1 MELKKKILV
10 IINPISGAAHRD
22 YMPEIVNR
30 NLDSER
36 VDVYVRFTQGP
47 GHATEMAKKA
57 IEHQFDGVIAIGG
70 DGTINETAS
79 ALINSPTALGI
90 VPCGSGNGLARH
102 LGIPLIPER
111 ALKIINDWHTD
122 SLDYC
127 TVNDIPFFCTC
138 GVGFDAT
145 VSEKFAAAKRRGPI
159 SYAKNA
165 IIEYLNYRSQ
175 EYVIKTHDSDIAVKA
190 FVIACGNASQYG
202 NNAFITPNA
211 SMQDGLIDVTL
222 IQPFTPLDTAVL
234 GILLFTKHIDQDT
247 NIQSFRTPSLTIHRP
262 KAGVMHIDGEPM
274 MMEADIEVKCVH
286 NGIKIF
292 LPKDG
297 GENKKTFITPIEE
310 GFWNFVTTVR
320 SELNI

>member
-36 VDVYVRFTQGP
+36 FDVYVRFTQGP

-175 EYVIKTHDSDIAVKA
+175 ESVIKTHDSDIAVKE

-202 NNAFITPNA
+202 NNAYIAPRA
-211 SMQDGLIDVTL
+211 SMQDGLIDVTIIRPFNPIETPIIG
-222 IQPFTPLDTAVL
+222 IQ
-234 GILLFTKHIDQDT
+234 LFTRQIDKNT
-247 NIQSFRTPSLTIHRP
+247 NIQSFRTRELTISRP
-262 KAGVMHIDGEPM
+262 KAAIMHVDGEPL
-274 MMEADIEVKCVH
+274 MMEADLHIKCH
-286 NGIKIF
+286 PSGINI
-292 LPKDG
+292 
-297 GENKKTFITPIEE
+297 ITPAKESNSIFEPIES
-310 GFWNFVTTVR
+310 GFYDF
-320 SELNI
+320 LNAIRAEFDL

>member
-36 VDVYVRFTQGP
+36 FDVYVRFTQGP

-175 EYVIKTHDSDIAVKA
+175 EYVIKTPDSDIAVKA

-202 NNAFITPNA
+202 NNAYIAPRA
-211 SMQDGLIDVTL
+211 SMQDGLIDVT
-222 IQPFTPLDTAVL
+222 IIRPFNPIETPFIGIHFSL
-234 GILLFTKHIDQDT
+234 GK
-247 NIQSFRTPSLTIHRP
+247 S
-262 KAGVMHIDGEPM
+262 
-274 MMEADIEVKCVH
+274 
-286 NGIKIF
+286 IK
-292 LPKDG
+292 
-297 GENKKTFITPIEE
+297 TPIFKASAPE
-310 GFWNFVTTVR
+310 NSPLADPKQPLCTSTA
-320 SELNI
+320 SP

>member
-36 VDVYVRFTQGP
+36 FDVYVRFTQGP

-138 GVGFDAT
+138 GVEIG
-145 VSEKFAAAKRRGPI
+145 R
-159 SYAKNA
+159 
-165 IIEYLNYRSQ
+165 
-175 EYVIKTHDSDIAVKA
+175 
-190 FVIACGNASQYG
+190 ASCRER
-202 NNAFITPNA
+202 
-211 SMQDGLIDVTL
+211 V
-222 IQPFTPLDTAVL
+222 
-234 GILLFTKHIDQDT
+234 
-247 NIQSFRTPSLTIHRP
+247 
-262 KAGVMHIDGEPM
+262 
-274 MMEADIEVKCVH
+274 
-286 NGIKIF
+286 
-292 LPKDG
+292 
-297 GENKKTFITPIEE
+297 
-310 GFWNFVTTVR
+310 
-320 SELNI
+320 

>member
-36 VDVYVRFTQGP
+36 FDVYVRFTQGP

-190 FVIACGNASQYG
+190 FVIACGSVSQDG
-202 NNAFITPNA
+202 NNAYIAPRA
-211 SMQDGLIDVTL
+211 SMQDGLIDVTIIRPFNPIETPIIG
-222 IQPFTPLDTAVL
+222 IQ
-234 GILLFTKHIDQDT
+234 LFTRQIDKNT
-247 NIQSFRTPSLTIHRP
+247 NIQSFRTRELTISRP
-262 KAGVMHIDGEPM
+262 KAAIMHVDGEPL
-274 MMEADIEVKCVH
+274 MMEADLHIKCH
-286 NGIKIF
+286 PSGINI
-292 LPKDG
+292 
-297 GENKKTFITPIEE
+297 ITPAKESNSIFEPIES
-310 GFWNFVTTVR
+310 GFYDF
-320 SELNI
+320 LNAIRAEFDL

>member
-36 VDVYVRFTQGP
+36 FDVYVRFTQGP

-175 EYVIKTHDSDIAVKA
+175 EYIIKTHDSDIAVKA

-202 NNAFITPNA
+202 NNAYIAPRA
-211 SMQDGLIDVTL
+211 SMQDGLIDVTIIRPFNPIETPIIG
-222 IQPFTPLDTAVL
+222 IQ
-234 GILLFTKHIDQDT
+234 LFTRQIDKNT
-247 NIQSFRTPSLTIHRP
+247 NIQSFRTQELTISRP
-262 KAGVMHIDGEPM
+262 KAAIMHVDGEPL
-274 MMEADIEVKCVH
+274 MMEADLHIKCH
-286 NGIKIF
+286 PSGINI
-292 LPKDG
+292 
-297 GENKKTFITPIEE
+297 ITPAKESNSIFEPIES
-310 GFWNFVTTVR
+310 GFYDF
-320 SELNI
+320 LNAIRAEFDL